1 MNEIPKGLD
10 GVFCQMDDV
19 LIFRS
24 TQAEHD
30 SRLIAVLNRIEA
42 AGVTLNPEK
51 CEFRKERV
59 KFLCHI
65 VDRDG
70 IRADP
75 DKVTAILQMGPLS
88 SVPELRRF
96 LGMAKAQLSQPLR
109 ELLSK
114 KNSWVL
120 GPAQEVAFNQIKAD
134 LTQPTV
140 LTLYDPA
147 TPTKVSADASSYG
160 LGAVL
165 LQKSGEQ
172 WKPVAYAS
180 RSTTNTERRYAQV
193 EKEALAV
200 TWACNHFSDYILGR
214 FFEIETD
221 HKPLVP
227 ILNTKNLDKL
237 PPRVVRFQLRLAR
250 FDYIVCHVPGKLLY
264 TADALSRAPL
274 NDVVDAVWFGKE
286 ADFFA
291 DQVVTSLPA
300 SVKRLREYKEGQD
313 IDTEC
318 AKAKAYCLTDWPSR
332 SELEPNLIPY

>member
-1 MNEIPKGLD
+1 
-10 GVFCQMDDV
+10 
-19 LIFRS
+19 
-24 TQAEHD
+24 
-30 SRLIAVLNRIEA
+30 
-42 AGVTLNPEK
+42 
-51 CEFRKERV
+51 
-59 KFLCHI
+59 
-65 VDRDG
+65 
-70 IRADP
+70 
-75 DKVTAILQMGPLS
+75 MGPPS
-88 SVPELRRF
+88 SIPELRRF
-96 LGMAKAQLSQPLR
+96 LGMANHLGKFTPNLAQLSQPLR

-114 KNSWVL
+114 KNSWVW

-147 TPTKVSADASSYG
+147 APTKVSADASSYG

-165 LQKSGEQ
+165 LQKNGEH

-180 RSTTNTERRYAQV
+180 RSMTNTERRYAQV

-200 TWACNHFSDYILGR
+200 TWACDRFSDYILGR

-237 PPRVVRFQLRLAR
+237 PPRVVRFRLRLAR

-274 NDVVDAVWFGKE
+274 NDVVDAVWLGKE

-300 SVKRLREYKEGQD
+300 SAKRLREYKEGQD
-313 IDTEC
+313 ADTEC
-318 AKAKAYCLTDWPSR
+318 VQKQKLTVSR
-332 SELEPNLIPY
+332 TGPAEVNLNPI